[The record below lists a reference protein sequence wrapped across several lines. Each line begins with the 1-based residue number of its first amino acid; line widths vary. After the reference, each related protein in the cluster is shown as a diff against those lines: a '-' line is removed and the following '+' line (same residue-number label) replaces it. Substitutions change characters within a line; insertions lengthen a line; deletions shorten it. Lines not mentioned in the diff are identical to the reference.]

1 MTTTTTTT
9 NTNITHKPQR
19 VLVDVSGSIVTK
31 QGDFEG
37 ATEDEFED
45 YDEQVCLHKDDFDK
59 KDWNKIISQSKLF
72 NSGDEMIKVGVEH
85 FFNNLLESL
94 DCPSIFNAKEMSYGG
109 YVHNF
114 QLDNVVVA

>member
-1 MTTTTTTT
+1 MTT
-9 NTNITHKPQR
+9 NTNTNTNTTHKPQR
-19 VLVDVSGSIVTK
+19 VLVDVSGSIITK

-85 FFNNLLESL
+85 FFNNHLESL
-94 DCPSIFNAKEMSYGG
+94 DCPSIFHAQEMSYDGC
-109 YVHNF
+109 VHYF
-114 QLDNVVVA
+114 QLDNVVVI